1 MPAHPEV
8 EAYVYNAAIRRGI
21 DPATA
26 LKVSRAEA
34 LNVFDPN
41 KPDMGGDE
49 GSSFGPYQLHYAG
62 MSKSMPNAG
71 LGDEFTARTGLDAR
85 DPSTWRQQIDFS
97 LDWAAQNG
105 WGSWMGAQAAGVGDF
120 DGIPGKG
127 PGGGGTASPSYTGAI
142 AAPGG
147 TAPADDDGGPAQAM
161 ADAIAMQN
169 ALRSVE
175 ARQPKSLLADT
186 MASSVGKQTSGSG
199 GLSPSAADQD
209 IVTELPDFA
218 LATPEAAAPET
229 IPPTASGAAG
239 PETGLAE
246 LFKVK
251 DIGLPNEIDPLTGQP
266 RPFRSRRAYG

>member
-1 MPAHPEV
+1 MASLLQALLRNESGGRNVANTTQGTSSGQAQGFFQITTGTWNDFGGSAYAATPL
-8 EAYVYNAAIRRGI
+8 EASYEQQADIASRIPLRRWDESTLAAMKATGKPI
-21 DPATA
+21 DP
-26 LKVSRAEA
+26 SRTLGENLAANGE
-34 LNVFDPN
+34 
-41 KPDMGGDE
+41 
-49 GSSFGPYQLHYAG
+49 SFA
-62 MSKSMPNAG
+62 
-71 LGDEFTARTGLDAR
+71 
-85 DPSTWRQQIDFS
+85 
-97 LDWAAQNG
+97 
-105 WGSWMGAQAAGVGDF
+105 
-120 DGIPGKG
+120 
-127 PGGGGTASPSYTGAI
+127 GGGGTASPSYTGAI

-147 TAPADDDGGPAQAM
+147 TAPVADDGGPAQAM

-186 MASSVGKQTSGSG
+186 MASSVGRQTSGGG

-251 DIGLPNEIDPLTGQP
+251 DIGMPNEIDPLTGQP